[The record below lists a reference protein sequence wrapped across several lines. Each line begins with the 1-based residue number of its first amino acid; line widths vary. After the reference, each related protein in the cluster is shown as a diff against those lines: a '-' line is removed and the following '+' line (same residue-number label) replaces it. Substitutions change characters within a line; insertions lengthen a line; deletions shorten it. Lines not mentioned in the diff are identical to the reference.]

1 VRNVRAAAAD
11 WENKHTRGTGH
22 VADQDSIGGL
32 GPFVVESIVIEAIVT
47 VALAGWTVLV
57 ALPPASRPRPRR
69 AAATVPAGEAR
80 RRM

>member
-1 VRNVRAAAAD
+1 
-11 WENKHTRGTGH
+11 
-22 VADQDSIGGL
+22 
-32 GPFVVESIVIEAIVT
+32 VESIVIEAIVT